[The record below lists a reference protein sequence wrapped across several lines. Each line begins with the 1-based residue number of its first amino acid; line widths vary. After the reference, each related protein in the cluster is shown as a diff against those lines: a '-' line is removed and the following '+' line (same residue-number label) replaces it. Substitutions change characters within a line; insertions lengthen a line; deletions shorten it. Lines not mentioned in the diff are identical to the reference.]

1 MIVYAI
7 TLLRSLKVDDYT
19 MSSSSE
25 VNMDLKKLDDLETI
39 DKQQFQ
45 FISPFRC
52 VLYG

>member
-1 MIVYAI
+1 MLI
-7 TLLRSLKVDDYT
+7 LFRKSKVSDYIMT
-19 MSSSSE
+19 NINNE
-25 VNMDLKKLDDLETI
+25 TTTMDLKKLDDLEMI